1 MLHCAWHTILQ
12 VGYTGGNDDMGTVTY
27 KAVCGGDTNHAEAV
41 RVEYT
46 PDTITY
52 EKLLDVFF
60 ENHNPTTLNRQGPDV
75 GTQVCASP
83 CKDPRSCKLRATQR
97 HHCITMTCLP
107 TACAHLQYRSAV
119 FYFNDEQRAAAEAA
133 IEKHQPRFQRP
144 IVTQVLPAAPFHE
157 AEEYHQQYLAKQGRT
172 TCTR

>member
-1 MLHCAWHTILQ
+1 MSHCTWLTILQ

-41 RVEYT
+41 RIEYK

-52 EKLLDVFF
+52 DKLLDVFF

-75 GTQVCASP
+75 GTQVCAKRP
-83 CKDPRSCKLRATQR
+83 AATILGAAICEQPNGITAPR
-97 HHCITMTCLP
+97 LP
-107 TACAHLQYRSAV
+107 TACARLQYRSAV
-119 FYFNDEQRAAAEAA
+119 FYFNDEQQAAAEAA